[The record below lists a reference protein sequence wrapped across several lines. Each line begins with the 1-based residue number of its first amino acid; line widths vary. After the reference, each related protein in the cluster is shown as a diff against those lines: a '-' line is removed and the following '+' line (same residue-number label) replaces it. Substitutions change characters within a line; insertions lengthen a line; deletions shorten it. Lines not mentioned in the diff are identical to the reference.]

1 MQLIMPFAAA
11 PSYHAADF
19 IRGDANAQALDLV
32 ERWPDWP
39 YSIMLLVGP
48 QGSGKTHLSY
58 VFAARTGATVIAP
71 ARVGQAPADQLL
83 TGNHCWVLDGI
94 EAVAD
99 PAALAQLINH
109 VRSRGDYLLLSAS
122 VPARALNI
130 ALPDLHSRLISLPMV
145 ELGAPDDALLAGV
158 LAKAFADRQLRL
170 APEVLSFAVSH
181 LERSYATVQRFA
193 SAMDAQSLARG
204 RAITVPLVRE
214 FLGGNT
220 WQND

>member
-1 MQLIMPFAAA
+1 MQLVMPFATA

-19 IRGDANAQALDLV
+19 IRGVANATALDLV

-39 YSIMLLVGP
+39 YSIVLLVGP
-48 QGSGKTHLSY
+48 PGSGKTHLSH
-58 VFAARTGATVIAP
+58 VFAARTGATIIAP
-71 ARVGQAPADQLL
+71 ARVGSAPADQLL
-83 TGNHCWVLDGI
+83 TGNHCWVLDGL
-94 EAVAD
+94 EAVTD

-122 VPARALNI
+122 AHIRALNI

-170 APEVLSFAVSH
+170 APEVLSFAIAQ

-193 SAMDAQSLARG
+193 AMMDERSMARG

-214 FLGGNT
+214 FINSNT
-220 WQND
+220 WQQD